1 MVIKSSRLIMTV
13 SCHEKTMTMCKLVV
27 TSNSKSKSMF
37 LKLFMIKTSKVASA
51 ARAHSVLIMK
61 NLKIVSILVSN
72 LFLDRQRLLIF

>member
-27 TSNSKSKSMF
+27 TSNSKTKSM
-37 LKLFMIKTSKVASA
+37 FMIKTSKVASA

-61 NLKIVSILVSN
+61 NLKIV
-72 LFLDRQRLLIF
+72 LLAS